1 VKTYDQADRREPSMR
16 DYEFRGANDLSLPGK
31 RARNSEWEGII
42 DRIEE
47 AIVLSLANKVLENAG
62 IKEEKVGENRRKV
75 RVVELRGFPRKQ
87 AN

>member
-1 VKTYDQADRREPSMR
+1 MSDDKCQHGENLRSPGRRST
-16 DYEFRGANDLSLPGK
+16 RG
-31 RARNSEWEGII
+31 EWEGII
-42 DRIEE
+42 DRVEE

-75 RVVELRGFPRKQ
+75 RVVELRGFPRKKL

>member
-1 VKTYDQADRREPSMR
+1 MSDNKCRHEENLRSPRRRAP
-16 DYEFRGANDLSLPGK
+16 RG
-31 RARNSEWEGII
+31 EWEGII
-42 DRIEE
+42 DRVEE

-75 RVVELRGFPRKQ
+75 RVVELRGFPRKRL